1 MEKLVLTA
9 QHREETGKGSGR
21 RLRAQ
26 GMLPAVV
33 YGENKKPEHVTINRH
48 DLQRLMHHGT
58 GEGTIISLKIK
69 GSKAAKEQKVLIRDI
84 QKDPVTMYPIHADF
98 YRVSLTK
105 KLKVEVPVRAL
116 GTPEGVKAGG
126 ILEYLTR
133 TIEIKCL
140 PTAIPRNI
148 EVDVSDLA
156 INSSIHV
163 SDLKVAEDVEI
174 LSDPETAL
182 FTVLPPR
189 VEEEVVAA
197 VAPEEALAEEGEPEL
212 ITRKKGEEEEEE
224 KKEEKAEEKPEKTE
238 TRETKERK

>member
-9 QHREETGKGSGR
+9 QHREETGKSSGL

-26 GMLPAVV
+26 GLLPAVV

-48 DLQRLMHHGT
+48 DLQQLMHHGT

-98 YRVSLTK
+98 YRISLTK

-133 TIEIKCL
+133 TVEVKCL
-140 PTAIPRNI
+140 PTAIPRNF
-148 EVDVSDLA
+148 EVDVSELA
-156 INSSIHV
+156 INHSVHV

-174 LSDPETAL
+174 LNDPETAL

-197 VAPEEALAEEGEPEL
+197 PAAEEVAEGAEPEL

-238 TRETKERK
+238 TKEKK

>member
-48 DLQRLMHHGT
+48 DLQQLMHHGT

-98 YRVSLTK
+98 YRISLTK

-133 TIEIKCL
+133 TVEVKCL
-140 PTAIPRNI
+140 PTAIPRNF
-148 EVDVSDLA
+148 EVDVSELA
-156 INSSIHV
+156 INHSVHV
-163 SDLKVAEDVEI
+163 SDLKVAEGVEI
-174 LSDPETAL
+174 LNDPETAL
-182 FTVLPPR
+182 FTVQPPR
-189 VEEEVVAA
+189 VEEEVV
-197 VAPEEALAEEGEPEL
+197 VAPAAEELAEGAEPEL
-212 ITRKKGEEEEEE
+212 ITREKGEEEEEE

-238 TRETKERK
+238 TKETKGRK

>member
-1 MEKLVLTA
+1 MEELVLNA

-26 GMLPAVV
+26 GLLPAVV
-33 YGENKKPEHVTINRH
+33 YGEKKKPEHVTITRH
-48 DLQRLMHHGT
+48 DLQQLMHHGT
-58 GEGTIISLKIK
+58 GEGTIVSLKIK
-69 GSKAAKEQKVLIRDI
+69 KPKSEKVEKVLIRDI

-98 YRVSLTK
+98 YRISLTK

-140 PTAIPRNI
+140 PTAIPRSF
-148 EVDVSDLA
+148 EVDVSELA
-156 INSSIHV
+156 INHSVHV
-163 SDLKVAEDVEI
+163 SDLKVTEGIEI
-174 LSDPETAL
+174 LSDPEIAL

-197 VAPEEALAEEGEPEL
+197 PAAEELAEEAEPEL
-212 ITRKKGEEEEEE
+212 ITRKKGEEEEVAP
-224 KKEEKAEEKPEKTE
+224 EEKAEEKPEKKTE
-238 TRETKERK
+238 PKEKK

>member
-1 MEKLVLTA
+1 MEKLVLNA
-9 QHREETGKGSGR
+9 QHREEIGKGSGG

-26 GMLPAVV
+26 GLLPAVV
-33 YGENKKPEHVTINRH
+33 YGENKKSEHVTINRH
-48 DLQRLMHHGT
+48 DLQLLIHHGT

-69 GSKAAKEQKVLIRDI
+69 GTKAAKEQKVLIRDI

-98 YRVSLTK
+98 YRISLTK

-133 TIEIKCL
+133 TVEVKCL
-140 PTAIPRNI
+140 PTAIPRNF
-148 EVDVSDLA
+148 EVDVSELA
-156 INSSIHV
+156 INHSVHV
-163 SDLKVAEDVEI
+163 SDLKVAEGVEI
-174 LSDPETAL
+174 LNDPETTL

-189 VEEEVVAA
+189 VEEEVVTAPAA
-197 VAPEEALAEEGEPEL
+197 EELAEGAEPEL
-212 ITRKKGEEEEEE
+212 ITREKGEEEKEE

-238 TRETKERK
+238 TKEKK